1 MNFEVFVTNEAEK
14 DILDIYDFI
23 ASNDSFRKA
32 DKIFENLKHAC
43 NSLSRYP
50 DRGHIPPELERINLL
65 NFREIHY
72 KPFRIIYQILE
83 KQVFIHCVFDGR
95 RDLQEVLE
103 FRLLR
108 S

>member
-14 DILDIYDFI
+14 DILDIYDYI
-23 ASNDSFRKA
+23 AANESIRKA

-43 NSLSRYP
+43 LNLSRYP

-65 NFREIHY
+65 NFKEIHY
-72 KPFRIIYQILE
+72 KPYRIIYEIIE
-83 KQVFIHCVFDGR
+83 KQVFIHCIFDGR

-108 S
+108 L